1 MIMTTKTKKNTNTEN
16 PVWFI
21 TGCSTGFGRELA
33 TQALERGYRVVVTA
47 RKPDEVEALAA
58 KGEALVLK
66 LDVTDKN
73 QIDTAIKAA
82 ERWN

>member
-1 MIMTTKTKKNTNTEN
+1 MNTKNKKTANTEK

-33 TQALERGYRVVVTA
+33 TQALERGFRTVVTA

-58 KGEALVLK
+58 RGEAFSPPSK
-66 LDVTDKN
+66 
-73 QIDTAIKAA
+73 KAKKKRCA
-82 ERWN
+82 ECSRSMCSA